1 MTEEWKHK
9 LSDSK
14 LKYEMKIFYFEHKMR
29 TWQHGREIC
38 SKVFSI
44 GDSKFQLVVYPN
56 GNCRESKGNVSAFL
70 VNKSV
75 RDVKVNLEFDLGSR
89 SKRAHSVTIIGFGR
103 YGWETCDSH
112 RDLEDDDMLDNGDV
126 TATATISLLWE
137 EVTSDCKNW
146 KEEVSDL
153 RLGQNILISD
163 LKSKIETL
171 ETNMKSKIES
181 LETKMISKLENPP
194 TKKASLQCPECPICF
209 NEMRPPTRIAQCR
222 TGHLICQECR
232 DRPEVKHCP
241 ICRMNFTGRAVG
253 METYLREQVMDVAKG
268 DTPSIGSRVARFA
281 LMAAFCAA
289 CLYGVVGG
297 LRMIGFL

>member
-14 LKYEMKIFYFEHKMR
+14 LKYEMRISSFEHKMR
-29 TWQHGREIC
+29 TWPHGREIC
-38 SKVFSI
+38 SRIFSI

-75 RDVKVNLEFDLGSR
+75 RDVKVNFEFDLGSR
-89 SKRAHSVTIIGFGR
+89 SKRASCVTIIGFGR

-112 RDLEDDDMLDNGDV
+112 RDLQDDDMLDDGDV

-137 EVTSDCKNW
+137 EVLSDCKNW

-153 RLGQNILISD
+153 
-163 LKSKIETL
+163 KSMIETL

-181 LETKMISKLENPP
+181 LETNKISKLEILENPY
-194 TKKASLQCPECPICF
+194 TKKASLQCPDCPICF